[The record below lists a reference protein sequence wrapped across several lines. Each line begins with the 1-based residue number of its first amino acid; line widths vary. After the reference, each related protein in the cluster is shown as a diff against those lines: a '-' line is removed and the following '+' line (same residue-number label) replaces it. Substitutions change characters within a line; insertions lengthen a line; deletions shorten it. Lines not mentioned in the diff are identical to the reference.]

1 MGGKLEL
8 KCEDLGGAAVFSLP
22 VNYELSSS
30 YDGAADSSYPE
41 VAAWYKTHV
50 DAFSDKTSSSCAA
63 FQLTRPL
70 PAPRQVPAFP

>member
-1 MGGKLEL
+1 MM
-8 KCEDLGGAAVFSLP
+8 D
-22 VNYELSSS
+22 
-30 YDGAADSSYPE
+30 ADSSYPE

-63 FQLTRPL
+63 VPLTRPL